1 MAKNS
6 VSIKDVAAAAGVS
19 TATVSNVFS
28 GKKPVK
34 DELAAKVRKTADQ
47 LGYHMNRAASTL
59 RSGRNQIVAVLVPDL
74 ADPFFTSV
82 IREIESQAK
91 QDGFEIIVANS
102 DNDTENERSRL
113 DALLSWKPAGL
124 VIIPSTDEL
133 PTRLYDAKS
142 DVALVLADRVK
153 DMSLADSIKIDN
165 AGAGAIA
172 AKYLCELGHRHIL
185 IVASDE
191 SIDPIRERVRGAI
204 EQVAAFGGTA
214 DTVTV
219 GNRPEAGADILS
231 HWMDRN
237 ARPTAMIALTDMT
250 TLSVLTCLAERR
262 LDVGTDI
269 SVVGFDDYPW
279 MVARRTPIT
288 AIQQPVSQIALSIWQ
303 RLKLR
308 MDGDTSAVSAIELQ
322 CTLKIR
328 DSVKPLRSLRDK
340 SSPSNSDTIPI
351 GSDTA
356 EPRRK
361 PVH

>member
-34 DELAAKVRKTADQ
+34 DALAAKVRKAADQ

-59 RSGRNQIVAVLVPDL
+59 RSGRNQIVAVMVPDL

-82 IREIESQAK
+82 IREIENLAK

-133 PTRLYDAKS
+133 PARLYDAKS

-185 IVASDE
+185 IVASDDCIE
-191 SIDPIRERVRGAI
+191 PIRERVRGAT

-214 DTVTV
+214 DIVAV
-219 GNRPEAGADILS
+219 GNRPEAGADILG

-237 ARPTAMIALTDMT
+237 ARPTAMIGLTDMA
-250 TLSVLTCLAERR
+250 TLSVLTCVAERR
-262 LDVGTDI
+262 LEVGSDI

-308 MDGDTSAVSAIELQ
+308 MDGDTSDISAIELQ

-328 DSVKPLRSLRDK
+328 DSVTPLRAAPDK
-340 SSPSNSDTIPI
+340 RPTSKSDAILNVS
-351 GSDTA
+351 GLA
-356 EPRRK
+356 EAKRK